1 MNNQMNFLE
10 RISGLS
16 PKRLALLATE
26 LNARLE
32 RHEQRR
38 ADPIA
43 VVGIGC
49 RFPGDANTPDSFWRL
64 LIEGRDAIVEVP
76 PDRWDIN
83 ALYDPDPAATGK
95 MNTRWGGFLGG
106 VDQFD
111 PEFFGIS
118 PREAASM
125 DPQQRVLLEVSWEA
139 LENAGLCADRLVGSQ
154 TGVFVGVCNSDYL
167 LRQFRIGRDSIDA
180 YLATGNA
187 HSVASGRISYLLGLQ
202 GPSLSVDTGCSA
214 SLVSVHV
221 ACQSLRA
228 AECRVALAGGVNLI
242 LMPDTTIGLSKAHMM
257 SPKGRCKAFDASADG
272 FVRSEGCGMVV
283 LKRLS
288 DAQAD
293 GDRILALIRGTAS
306 NQDGRSNGLTAP
318 NGPSQ
323 VAVIGEALANAGLE
337 PGDVD
342 YIEAHG
348 TGTSLG
354 DPIEAHALADVF
366 GPGRSS
372 DYPLRIGS
380 VKTNFG
386 HAESAAGIA
395 GLIKTILALEHEKIP
410 PSLHLQKLNPH
421 INWNG
426 LPIAVP
432 SSATEWIRK
441 RGQRIAGVSSFGFS
455 GTNAHV
461 ILSDAPLGE
470 DLAKVSALD
479 SLTLERIPSPQL
491 LLLSARSEPA
501 LSELAGSYR
510 RLFDEKPDLELKD
523 VCLTA
528 ATGRSQFQY
537 RVAVLASNI
546 AEAAERLATY
556 RSDRNGI
563 GIRSGRATKSV
574 APDVVF
580 IFTGEGSEYWGM
592 GRTLFEMQPVFRR
605 ELERCAEVLRPVL
618 EAPLLEL
625 FFAPGSK
632 TDQLQY
638 THAALF
644 AFEYALAAMWRSWGV
659 EPVALLGHGVG
670 EYVAACVAGVF
681 NFEDALQLV
690 AERGRLMDSLP
701 AGGAMAAVFAE
712 ESRVQHAV
720 HSELMNP
727 ILDSFHGFAASV
739 QFSAPLIPIVSSVAG
754 AVAGPSL
761 MSTPEYWTRQ
771 IYSPVRFADSIRAL
785 CEAKHSVFLEI
796 GQHPVL
802 NGMARATAPE
812 ADVLWAFSLNRDRQ
826 DWESLLEAVSAL
838 YVRGVN
844 FNWDSLLAPSA
855 GKRVSLPTY
864 PFQRN
869 RFWLQEG
876 NTDVQRTLKKELGSE
891 TRLTQQEASAGEQ
904 TSLDREKPARTQSDF
919 TRDLQ
924 SATPA
929 RRRDLLIAR
938 LRSLVASVLG
948 FDPSR
953 EIDLEQGLF
962 ELGMDSIMSVEF
974 NGRLERILGLRLPST
989 LIFIRPNIRAVTD
1002 YILCE
1007 ALKFGSETEAV
1018 VNEPL
1023 IDPVKNLSASQPIDD
1038 LSEDEIASLLLEKL
1052 QQLK

>member
-1 MNNQMNFLE
+1 VNNQMNFLD

-16 PKRLALLATE
+16 PKRLALLAAE

-32 RHEQRR
+32 RLEQRR

-49 RFPGDANTPDSFWRL
+49 RFPGGANNPDSFWQL
-64 LIEGRDAIVEVP
+64 LSEGRDAIAEVP

-83 ALYDPDPAATGK
+83 AFYDPDPGATGK
-95 MNTRWGGFLGG
+95 MNTRWGGFLGE

-125 DPQQRVLLEVSWEA
+125 DPQQRILLEVTWEA
-139 LENAGLCADRLVGSQ
+139 LENAGLCADRLAGSQ
-154 TGVFVGVCNSDYL
+154 TGVFVGICNSDYL
-167 LRQFRIGRDSIDA
+167 LRQFRTGRGSIDA

-228 AECRVALAGGVNLI
+228 AECRVAVAGGVNLI

-257 SPKGRCKAFDASADG
+257 SPNGRCKAFDALADG
-272 FVRSEGCGMVV
+272 FVRGEGCGMVV

-288 DAQAD
+288 DARAD

-323 VAVIGEALANAGLE
+323 VAVIREALANAGLE

-354 DPIEAHALADVF
+354 DPVEAHALADVF

-395 GLIKTILALEHEKIP
+395 SLIKAILALEHEKIP

-426 LPIAVP
+426 LPIGVA
-432 SSATEWIRK
+432 SSPTEWIRK

-461 ILSDAPLGE
+461 ILSDAPLDG
-470 DLAKVSALD
+470 DFPRVAGQS
-479 SLTLERIPSPQL
+479 SPSLERNPSPQL
-491 LLLSARSEPA
+491 LLLSAQSEAA
-501 LSELAGSYR
+501 LLELAGSYH
-510 RLFDEKPDLELKD
+510 RLFHEKPDLELKD

-528 ATGRSQFQY
+528 ATGRSHFPH
-537 RVAVLASNI
+537 RVALLASNI
-546 AEAAERLATY
+546 AEARERLATY
-556 RSDRNGI
+556 RSDRKGVGI
-563 GIRSGRATKSV
+563 QSGRVTKSD
-574 APDVVF
+574 APGVVF
-580 IFTGEGSEYWGM
+580 MFTGEGSQYQGM
-592 GRTLFEMQPVFRR
+592 ERTLFETQPVFRR
-605 ELERCAEVLRPVL
+605 ELEKCAEVLKPVL
-618 EAPLLEL
+618 EVPLLEV
-625 FFAPGSK
+625 FFAPSSK
-632 TDQLQY
+632 ADQRLDQPQY
-638 THAALF
+638 TQPALF
-644 AFEYALAAMWRSWGV
+644 AFEYALAAMWQSWGV
-659 EPVALLGHGVG
+659 EPVAVLGHGVG

-681 NFEDALQLV
+681 SVEDALRLV
-690 AERGRLMDSLP
+690 AERARLMDSLP
-701 AGGAMAAVFAE
+701 AGGATAAVFA
-712 ESRVQHAV
+712 
-720 HSELMNP
+720 
-727 ILDSFHGFAASV
+727 DAASV
-739 QFSAPLIPIVSSVAG
+739 HFSEPLIPIVSNVTG
-754 AVAGPSL
+754 AVAGPGL

-771 IYSPVRFADSIRAL
+771 IHSPVRFADSIRAL

-796 GQHPVL
+796 GSPPML

-812 ADVLWAFSLNRDRQ
+812 SGVLSVSCLNRNQQ
-826 DWESLLEAVSAL
+826 DWGGLLEAVSAL
-838 YVRGVN
+838 YVHGVN
-844 FNWDSLLAPSA
+844 FNWGCLLALSA

-869 RFWLQEG
+869 RFWLPEG
-876 NTDVQRTLKKELGSE
+876 NADAQRMVEEELRPE
-891 TRLTQQEASAGEQ
+891 TRPGQREAPSREQATLAGK
-904 TSLDREKPARTQSDF
+904 KPVSVESGF
-919 TRDLQ
+919 TRNLQ

-962 ELGMDSIMSVEF
+962 ELGMDSILSVEF
-974 NGRLERILGLRLPST
+974 NARLGRILGLQVPST
-989 LIFIRPNIRAVTD
+989 LTFIHPNIKALTD

-1007 ALKFGSETEAV
+1007 ALKFDSETEAIV
-1018 VNEPL
+1018 IEPL
-1023 IDPVKNLSASQPIDD
+1023 IDPVNDLSASRPIDD
-1038 LSEDEIASLLLEKL
+1038 LSEDEIANLLLKKL
-1052 QQLK
+1052 EQLK